1 MNADTMTAADIA
13 CDVMRL
19 ASYQFGEV
27 YEPLTAEVPQA
38 GLLRVIAEF
47 SGDRKGRL
55 EWLLT
60 DGLAGVAA
68 ENMIGCDADEVTDAY
83 RADAAAELGNVLCGR
98 LLTGLLG
105 PHMVF
110 DIRRPEVSAVM
121 PEVWESFAGDS
132 ATVAVLLDDEHP
144 ILFRFELEGDR
155 P

>member
-1 MNADTMTAADIA
+1 MNADTVTAADIA

-27 YEPLTAEVPQA
+27 FEPLTAETPDG
-38 GLLRVIAEF
+38 GLLKVTAEF

-60 DGLAGVAA
+60 DALASVAA
-68 ENMIGCDADEVTDAY
+68 ENMVGCDPDEVTDAY

-105 PHMVF
+105 AHMVF
-110 DIRRPEVSAVM
+110 DIRRPVAQPIM
-121 PEVWESFAGDS
+121 PEVWESFAGDA
-132 ATVAVLLDDEHP
+132 ATIAVLLDDEHP
-144 ILFRFELEGDR
+144 ILFRFEVEGER